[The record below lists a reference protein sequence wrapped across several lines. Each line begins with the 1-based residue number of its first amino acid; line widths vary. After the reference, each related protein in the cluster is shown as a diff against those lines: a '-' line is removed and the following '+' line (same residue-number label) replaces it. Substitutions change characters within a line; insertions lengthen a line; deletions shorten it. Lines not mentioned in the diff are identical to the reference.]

1 MNFLLRVT
9 SPTED
14 PLGRPIVMEGDG
26 PVAAAHFMSWMPGP
40 ILVVSM
46 GGKGT
51 LTELEQMF
59 ANAVVD
65 PKPRDTSPACLDT
78 TQVTLHQMEPKWLF
92 IRNHNR
98 EQQQQEQLSRFED
111 AIH

>member
-1 MNFLLRVT
+1 MFFCSQIPPALLYSTHCLVGGGWGLEMMNFLLRVT
-9 SPTED
+9 STVAD
-14 PLGRPIVMEGDG
+14 LLGRPVVMEGDG

-40 ILVVSM
+40 IPVVSL

-65 PKPRDTSPACLDT
+65 PEPRA
-78 TQVTLHQMEPKWLF
+78 
-92 IRNHNR
+92 R
-98 EQQQQEQLSRFED
+98 
-111 AIH
+111 